1 MSAANPATIEDL
13 GEVIWEASRHDESTI
28 SFTGANIV
36 ARAIL
41 AKFDVEHH
49 DREAENEARY
59 AMQNAIWVQRKNV
72 STGWLFWKDAQLIG
86 DKLWAAGYRKVE
98 PTA

>member
-59 AMQNAIWVQRKNV
+59 AIHDLLWAQRKNV
-72 STGWLFWKDAQLIG
+72 STGHLFWEDAQMFG
-86 DKLWAAGYRKVE
+86 NALWAAGYRKVE
-98 PTA
+98 LAA